1 MTNYNTKFMALF
13 AASAMLS
20 SLATAQS
27 IAPQSVNSGGT
38 KMTQSNGS
46 LSFTVGELVVLAQT
60 DANGNTLGNGF
71 TSGAAV
77 STSVLSVTE
86 ANKDLLHVKVYPNP
100 TTELVFVD
108 ILATKLSW
116 VTIDIVD
123 LQGKQLSTQKYAGM
137 SNRIGINTAS
147 YKAGTY
153 FLVLKDDANT
163 TLATY
168 KLIKQ

>member
-1 MTNYNTKFMALF
+1 MTKNKSKPWALLG
-13 AASAMLS
+13 AAMLMGTMS
-20 SLATAQS
+20 YAQS

-46 LSFTVGELVVLAQT
+46 LSFTVGELVVLSHT
-60 DANGNTLGNGF
+60 DANGNSLGNGF
-71 TSGAAV
+71 TSGAAG
-77 STSVLSVTE
+77 STQITTLLQSPV
-86 ANKDLLHVKVYPNP
+86 DLLNVKVYPNP

-116 VTIDIVD
+116 VTIDMVD
-123 LQGKQLSTQKYAGM
+123 VQGKQLSTQKYAGM

-147 YKAGTY
+147 YTAGTY

>member
-1 MTNYNTKFMALF
+1 MTNYKLKCLAGFTVGVFF
-13 AASAMLS
+13 S
-20 SLATAQS
+20 SLTNAQS

-60 DANGNTLGNGF
+60 DANGNSLGNGF

-86 ANKDLLHVKVYPNP
+86 ANKDLLNVKVYPNP

-123 LQGKQLSTQKYAGM
+123 AQGKQLSTQKYAGM
-137 SNRIGINTAS
+137 SNHIGINTAS
-147 YKAGTY
+147 YTAGTY

>member
-1 MTNYNTKFMALF
+1 MTNYKLKCLAGFTVGVFF
-13 AASAMLS
+13 S
-20 SLATAQS
+20 SLTNAQS

-86 ANKDLLHVKVYPNP
+86 ANKDLLNVKVYPNP
-100 TTELVFVD
+100 T
-108 ILATKLSW
+108 TKLSW

-123 LQGKQLSTQKYAGM
+123 VQGKQLSTQKYAGM
-137 SNRIGINTAS
+137 SNRIGINTAG
-147 YKAGTY
+147 YTAGTY

-168 KLIKQ
+168 KLIKH